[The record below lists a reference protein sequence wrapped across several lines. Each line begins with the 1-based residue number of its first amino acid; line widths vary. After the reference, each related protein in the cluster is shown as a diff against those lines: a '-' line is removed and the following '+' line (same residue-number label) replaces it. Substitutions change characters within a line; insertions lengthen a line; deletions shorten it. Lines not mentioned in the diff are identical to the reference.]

1 MSNRIFLSSP
11 TMHGDE
17 QKFIT
22 EAFETN
28 WIAPLG
34 PNVDGFERE
43 IAEYVGIKH
52 AAALVSGTSALH
64 LAVKLAGV
72 KRGNVVFSPLL
83 STPCHT
89 RAVYRFSLIPRG
101 ILGTWI
107 QKLSKRHSRSIL
119 IANV

>member
-43 IAEYVGIKH
+43 IAEYVGIRH
-52 AAALVSGTSALH
+52 AAALVVL
-64 LAVKLAGV
+64 V
-72 KRGNVVFSPLL
+72 
-83 STPCHT
+83 
-89 RAVYRFSLIPRG
+89 
-101 ILGTWI
+101 
-107 QKLSKRHSRSIL
+107 
-119 IANV
+119 